1 MLENYFNYKKHKTDF
16 KTEVIAGTTTF
27 LTMAYIMFLNPFILS
42 GEFAGPEKGFFDFGA
57 VYTATI
63 LATALACFIMAFYGK
78 TWPIG
83 LAPGM
88 GINAFV
94 AFGVCAGMGYTPQ
107 EALGAVLVAG
117 VLFLIISLT
126 PIRAWLI
133 NSIPKSLKL
142 GIGAG
147 IGLFLAIIG
156 LQIMEVVVDDPV
168 TLVKLGDLSNPLV
181 LLGCATFIAI
191 VVLEKMNVKGN
202 IIIGILVFSIIAW
215 TAGLANFNGI
225 ASSPPPMT
233 YLFEFDLS
241 AALTAGMS
249 TVIFTLLFID
259 FFDTA
264 GTLTSVANV
273 AGKVDKQGKVQ
284 DINKAMLSDSVGTVA
299 GAMMGTT
306 TVTSYV
312 ESGAGV
318 KAGGKTGMTSLVIGL
333 LFLACIFFAPL
344 ATSLPKQ
351 IDGAALLFVSVLFVR
366 NITDIEWDD
375 IGESAPAILAMIAM
389 PLTYSISNGI
399 ASSPPPM
406 TYLFEFDLSAAMTAG
421 MSTVIF
427 TLLFID
433 FFDTAGTLTSVANV
447 AGKVGKDGKVQ
458 DINKAMLSDSVG
470 TVAGAMMGT
479 TTVTSYVESGAGV
492 KAGGKTGMTSLVIGL
507 LFLACIFFAPL
518 ATSLP
523 KQIDG
528 AALLFVSVLF
538 IRNITDIEWD
548 DIAESAPA
556 ILAMIA
562 MPLTYSI
569 SNGIALAFVS
579 YALIKLFTGK
589 FSSTSPAIWVIAILS
604 VISFVVA

>member
-1 MLENYFNYKKHKTDF
+1 MAHSYTHEVVIIGGGVSGTNAAEMAVGLKADVVVLDRSVKRLRELQFAFGNKHKA
-16 KTEVIAGTTTF
+16 I
-27 LTMAYIMFLNPFILS
+27 YS
-42 GEFAGPEKGFFDFGA
+42 
-57 VYTATI
+57 TAES
-63 LATALACFIMAFYGK
+63 LERHVLDADL
-78 TWPIG
+78 
-83 LAPGM
+83 
-88 GINAFV
+88 V
-94 AFGVCAGMGYTPQ
+94 V
-107 EALGAVLVAG
+107 GAVLVAG

-156 LQIMEVVVDDPV
+156 LQIMEVVVDNPV
-168 TLVKLGDLSNPLV
+168 TLVQLGNLSDPLV

-191 VVLEKMNVKGN
+191 IVLEKMNVKGN
-202 IIIGILVFSIIAW
+202 IIIGILFFSIIAW
-215 TAGLANFNGI
+215 ASGLAKFNGL

-241 AALTAGMS
+241 AAMTAGMS

-318 KAGGKTGMTSLVIGL
+318 KAGGKTGMTSLVIG
-333 LFLACIFFAPL
+333 I
-344 ATSLPKQ
+344 
-351 IDGAALLFVSVLFVR
+351 
-366 NITDIEWDD
+366 
-375 IGESAPAILAMIAM
+375 
-389 PLTYSISNGI
+389 
-399 ASSPPPM
+399 
-406 TYLFEFDLSAAMTAG
+406 
-421 MSTVIF
+421 
-427 TLLFID
+427 
-433 FFDTAGTLTSVANV
+433 
-447 AGKVGKDGKVQ
+447 
-458 DINKAMLSDSVG
+458 
-470 TVAGAMMGT
+470 
-479 TTVTSYVESGAGV
+479 
-492 KAGGKTGMTSLVIGL
+492 

-538 IRNITDIEWD
+538 IRNITDIEWN
-548 DIAESAPA
+548 DISESAPA

-579 YALIKLFTGK
+579 YALIKIFTGK
-589 FSSTSPAIWVIAILS
+589 FSSTSPAIWVVAALS
-604 VISFVVA
+604 VISFAVA

>member
-1 MLENYFNYKKHKTDF
+1 MLEKYFNYKKHNTNF
-16 KTEVIAGTTTF
+16 KTEVIAGVTTF

-57 VYTATI
+57 VFTATI
-63 LATALACFIMAFYGK
+63 VATALACFIMGFYGK

-94 AFGVCAGMGYTPQ
+94 AFGVVGGMGYTPQ
-107 EALGAVLVAG
+107 AALGAVLVAG
-117 VLFLIISLT
+117 ILFLIISLT

-156 LQIMEVVVDDPV
+156 LEIMGVVADHPV
-168 TLVKLGDLSNPLV
+168 TLVTIGDMKNPLI
-181 LLGCATFIAI
+181 LLGCLAFVSMI
-191 VVLEKMNVKGN
+191 VMEKLNMKGN
-202 IIIGILVFSIIAW
+202 IIIGIIVFSIIAW
-215 TAGLANFNGI
+215 ATGLAKFNGVVGSI
-225 ASSPPPMT
+225 PPMT
-233 YLFEFDLS
+233 YLFDFDLK

-249 TVIFTLLFID
+249 TIIFTLLFID

-273 AGKVDKQGKVQ
+273 AGKVDRKGKVK
-284 DINKAMLSDSVGTVA
+284 DIEKAMMADSVGTVA

-351 IDGAALLFVSVLFVR
+351 IDGAALVFVSVLFVR

-375 IGESAPAILAMIAM
+375 IGEA
-389 PLTYSISNGI
+389 
-399 ASSPPPM
+399 
-406 TYLFEFDLSAAMTAG
+406 
-421 MSTVIF
+421 
-427 TLLFID
+427 
-433 FFDTAGTLTSVANV
+433 
-447 AGKVGKDGKVQ
+447 
-458 DINKAMLSDSVG
+458 
-470 TVAGAMMGT
+470 
-479 TTVTSYVESGAGV
+479 
-492 KAGGKTGMTSLVIGL
+492 
-507 LFLACIFFAPL
+507 
-518 ATSLP
+518 
-523 KQIDG
+523 
-528 AALLFVSVLF
+528 
-538 IRNITDIEWD
+538 
-548 DIAESAPA
+548 APA

-579 YALIKLFTGK
+579 YALIRLFTGK
-589 FSSTSPAIWVIAILS
+589 FSATSPAIWVIAILS
-604 VISFVVA
+604 VVSFAVA

>member
-1 MLENYFNYKKHKTDF
+1 MMEKYFEYKKNKTNF
-16 KTEVIAGTTTF
+16 KTEVIAGVTTF

-57 VYTATI
+57 VFTATI
-63 LATALACFIMAFYGK
+63 LATAIACFIMAFYGK

-94 AFGVCAGMGYTPQ
+94 AFGVVAGMGYTPQ
-107 EALGAVLVAG
+107 AALGAVLVAG

-156 LQIMEVVVDDPV
+156 LEIMGVVGDHPV
-168 TLVKLGDLSNPLV
+168 TLVTLGDIKNPLV
-181 LLGCATFIAI
+181 ILGCLAFVVMI
-191 VVLEKMNVKGN
+191 VLEKMKIKGN

-215 TAGLANFNGI
+215 ATGLAKFNGVVGSI
-225 ASSPPPMT
+225 PPMT
-233 YLFEFDLS
+233 YLFDFDLT

-273 AGKVDKQGKVQ
+273 AGKVDKQGKVK

-299 GAMMGTT
+299 GALMGTT

-318 KAGGKTGMTSLVIGL
+318 KAGGRTGMTSLVIGV
-333 LFLACIFFAPL
+333 LFLVCLFFSPL
-344 ATSLPKQ
+344 ATSLPKE
-351 IDGAALLFVSVLFVR
+351 IDGAALLYVAILFVR
-366 NITDIEWDD
+366 NIT
-375 IGESAPAILAMIAM
+375 
-389 PLTYSISNGI
+389 N
-399 ASSPPPM
+399 
-406 TYLFEFDLSAAMTAG
+406 
-421 MSTVIF
+421 
-427 TLLFID
+427 
-433 FFDTAGTLTSVANV
+433 
-447 AGKVGKDGKVQ
+447 
-458 DINKAMLSDSVG
+458 
-470 TVAGAMMGT
+470 
-479 TTVTSYVESGAGV
+479 
-492 KAGGKTGMTSLVIGL
+492 
-507 LFLACIFFAPL
+507 
-518 ATSLP
+518 
-523 KQIDG
+523 
-528 AALLFVSVLF
+528 
-538 IRNITDIEWD
+538 IEWD
-548 DIAESAPA
+548 DIAESGPA
-556 ILAMIA
+556 VVAMIT

-569 SNGIALAFVS
+569 SNGIALAFIS
-579 YALIKLFTGK
+579 YALIKILSGK
-589 FSSTSPAIWVIAILS
+589 FSKTSPAIWVIAILS
-604 VISFVVA
+604 IISFYVA